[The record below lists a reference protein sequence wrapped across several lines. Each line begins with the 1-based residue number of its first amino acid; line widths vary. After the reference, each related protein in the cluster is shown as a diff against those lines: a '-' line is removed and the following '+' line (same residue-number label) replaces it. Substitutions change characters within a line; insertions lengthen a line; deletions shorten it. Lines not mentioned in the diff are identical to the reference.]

1 MMEIEGSR
9 SGGGGVIMNVYKK
22 VGGLSCFLP
31 PFNKEEKEIFRDD
44 KGCYW
49 IRNGIKCFNAQSDP
63 KQMRTLPQM

>member
-1 MMEIEGSR
+1 
-9 SGGGGVIMNVYKK
+9 MNVHKK
-22 VGGLSCFLP
+22 VRGLSCFLP

-44 KGCYW
+44 KGCNW